1 MGREKNILR
10 LVIKRD
16 RIAPKMGQGGI
27 RVKQESSLGARLRT
41 LMEERGLSYEQLG
54 DRTHMNPQTLNRYVL
69 GQREPK
75 IGTAAAMARA
85 LGVDPLWLQGFDVPR
100 IPAPAAEPAAVPVLG
115 TIRAGVPLLAQQDLE
130 GYAAANVPD
139 PEECFYLRVTGNSMV
154 NAGIREGDLV
164 LIRRQESAEN
174 GQIVACLVD
183 GEDATL
189 KRFRMQKG
197 VVILQPENPDYEPKI
212 IPLSEFERGAA
223 RIIGVAVRLVRNL

>member
-1 MGREKNILR
+1 M
-10 LVIKRD
+10 
-16 RIAPKMGQGGI
+16 
-27 RVKQESSLGARLRT
+27 KQESSIGARLRT
-41 LMEERGLSYEQLG
+41 VMAEQGLSYEQLG
-54 DRTHMNPQTLNRYVL
+54 ERLHMNPQTLNRYVL

-100 IPAPAAEPAAVPVLG
+100 VPAPQPMETSVVPILG
-115 TIRAGVPLLAQQDLE
+115 IIRAGVPLLAQQDLE
-130 GYAAANVPD
+130 GYAAADVPD
-139 PEECFYLRVTGNSMV
+139 PEECFYLRVTGNSMI

-164 LIRRQESAEN
+164 LIRRQETAEN

-189 KRFRMQKG
+189 KRFRVQKG

-212 IPLSEFERGAA
+212 IPLRDFETGAA
-223 RIIGVAVRLVRNL
+223 RIIGVAVKLVRNL

>member
-1 MGREKNILR
+1 M
-10 LVIKRD
+10 
-16 RIAPKMGQGGI
+16 
-27 RVKQESSLGARLRT
+27 KQESSIGARLRT
-41 LMEERGLSYEQLG
+41 VMAEQGLSYEQLG
-54 DRTHMNPQTLNRYVL
+54 ERLHMNPQTLNRYVL

-100 IPAPAAEPAAVPVLG
+100 VPAPPAAETWVVPILG
-115 TIRAGVPLLAQQDLE
+115 TIRAGIPLLAQQDLE
-130 GYAAANVPD
+130 GYAVADVPD
-139 PEECFYLRVTGNSMV
+139 PEECFYLRITGNSMI

-164 LIRRQESAEN
+164 LIRRQETAEN

-189 KRFRMQKG
+189 KRFRAQKG

-212 IPLSEFERGAA
+212 IPLRDFETGAA
-223 RIIGVAVRLVRNL
+223 RIIGVAVKLVRNL

>member
-1 MGREKNILR
+1 M
-10 LVIKRD
+10 
-16 RIAPKMGQGGI
+16 
-27 RVKQESSLGARLRT
+27 KQESSIGARLRT
-41 LMEERGLSYEQLG
+41 VMEEQGLSYEQLG
-54 DRTHMNPQTLNRYVL
+54 ERLGMNPQTLNRYVL

-100 IPAPAAEPAAVPVLG
+100 VQAKPAPVERVVPILG

-130 GYAAANVPD
+130 GYAAADVPD
-139 PEECFYLRVTGNSMV
+139 PEEHFYLRVTGNSMI

-164 LIRRQESAEN
+164 LIRRQETAEN

-189 KRFRMQKG
+189 KRFRAQRG

-212 IPLSEFERGAA
+212 IPWADFESGAA
-223 RIIGVAVRLVRNL
+223 RIIGVAVKLMRNL

>member
-1 MGREKNILR
+1 M
-10 LVIKRD
+10 
-16 RIAPKMGQGGI
+16 
-27 RVKQESSLGARLRT
+27 KQESSIGARLRT
-41 LMEERGLSYEQLG
+41 VMAEQGLSYEQLG
-54 DRTHMNPQTLNRYVL
+54 ERLHMNPQTLNRYVL

-75 IGTAAAMARA
+75 IGTAAAMAHA

-100 IPAPAAEPAAVPVLG
+100 VPVPQLAETSVVPILG

-130 GYAAANVPD
+130 GYGAADVSD
-139 PEECFYLRVTGNSMV
+139 PEECFYLRVTGNSMI

-164 LIRRQESAEN
+164 LIRRQETAEN

-189 KRFRMQKG
+189 KRFRAQKG

-212 IPLSEFERGAA
+212 IPLRDFETGAA
-223 RIIGVAVRLVRNL
+223 RIIGVAVKLVRNL

>member
-1 MGREKNILR
+1 M
-10 LVIKRD
+10 
-16 RIAPKMGQGGI
+16 
-27 RVKQESSLGARLRT
+27 KQETTIGARLRT
-41 LMEERGLSYEQLG
+41 IMEEQGLGYEQLG
-54 DRTHMNPQTLNRYVL
+54 ERLHMNPQTLNRYVL

-75 IGTAAAMARA
+75 IGTAAAIARA

-100 IPAPAAEPAAVPVLG
+100 ISVPVPRETSVVPILG

-130 GYAAANVPD
+130 GYAAADVPD
-139 PEECFYLRVTGNSMV
+139 PEEHFYLRVTGNSMI

-164 LIRRQESAEN
+164 LIRRQETAEN

-189 KRFRMQKG
+189 KRFRSQKG

-212 IPLSEFERGAA
+212 IPMGDFETGAA
-223 RIIGVAVRLVRNL
+223 RIIGVAVKLMRNL